1 MRELSIFIDESGDIG
16 SGSKYYLLSL
26 VFHDQSVDID
36 NWLMSYERSCAEG
49 DLPRHTFHFTPIL
62 RGHPPFGS
70 IDFST
75 RKALLGRFR
84 FFVEKLPFKYAMFS
98 YEKRHFIDTEDLQR
112 HMQLDISSFIL
123 DNLDSFQRYEQI
135 KIYYDNGQS
144 IVSKSVHGAID
155 ATLFN
160 GAIVYRDIKPSNY
173 RLFRS
178 PITYA
183 ELNSQRSTLTEM
195 KWARPRK
202 GSLEPASIS
211 LKTILK
217 SFVES
222 AFGRRGAT

>member
-26 VFHDQSVDID
+26 VFHDQSIDID
-36 NWLMSYERSCAEG
+36 NWLTSYERSCIEG
-49 DLPRHTFHFTPIL
+49 DLPHHTFHFTPIL

-70 IDFST
+70 LDFST

-112 HMQLDISSFIL
+112 HMQLDISNFIL
-123 DNLDSFQRYEQI
+123 DSLDFFQRYEQI

-173 RLFRS
+173 RLFQVADYVCG
-178 PITYA
+178 I
-183 ELNSQRSTLTEM
+183 ELAALHFDRNEVGASEKRFFGARKHFSQNYLKKLR
-195 KWARPRK
+195 RK
-202 GSLEPASIS
+202 RL
-211 LKTILK
+211 
-217 SFVES
+217 
-222 AFGRRGAT
+222 R